1 MKKITA
7 LILALC
13 LVCLCLSGCGS
24 TEIRSYSQDGVTNT
38 ETRDMSGAYAAYKP
52 ETVVATVCGDDISW
66 QELFYWI
73 NSEVLTLDSENKSQ
87 IQDWTAAY
95 SGSSDGQSYAEYL
108 LSWVTGAVVQY
119 HVMNAKAKEL
129 GVTLTDADKETL
141 KSSLTKNITTYC
153 GENATEEDFNKY
165 LQTIYMSR
173 DYYDFVNQVSCLF
186 DNTFTHMFGENGE
199 KCTDADTTQFATD
212 NNYITADHILFS
224 TVDSEGN
231 ALTDDQIAEKKKQAQ
246 DAADTLQGITDHTK
260 LLAKF
265 KELKDKYT
273 EDTGAANYPNG
284 YCFTSGQMAEEFQ
297 NASENLKEYQVSDP
311 VKTQYGYHVIL
322 RLPTTPD
329 DEVSYVS
336 ENEYR
341 TLRYY
346 AAVNQYNTLVGSW
359 IDETDV
365 QWKDGFDKL
374 DIPALLK
381 K

>member
-1 MKKITA
+1 M
-7 LILALC
+7 
-13 LVCLCLSGCGS
+13 GNG
-24 TEIRSYSQDGVTNT
+24 RG
-38 ETRDMSGAYAAYKP
+38 
-52 ETVVATVCGDDISW
+52 
-66 QELFYWI
+66 
-73 NSEVLTLDSENKSQ
+73 
-87 IQDWTAAY
+87 
-95 SGSSDGQSYAEYL
+95 
-108 LSWVTGAVVQY
+108 GAVPCDERRG
-119 HVMNAKAKEL
+119 AKEL

-212 NNYITADHILFS
+212 SRYHYRRPHSVFHGGFRGGQRPDRRS
-224 TVDSEGN
+224 DSRK
-231 ALTDDQIAEKKKQAQ
+231 EKAGPGRGGH
-246 DAADTLQGITDHTK
+246 LQGITDHTK

-365 QWKDGFDKL
+365 QWRTASTKL